1 MKISTYFEGIGL
13 GSDAIASKIVELSK
27 KIRELNA
34 ELEAE
39 RTKNKQL
46 HKSLKDIEF
55 KLLKEK
61 NSKASEND
69 GNKSQDEEEDVE
81 KKLTRENKDLK
92 EKLNQANAKMLE
104 FKSQSEIIK
113 LELKKT
119 TLALEKEV
127 GDNVDVKAIL
137 SGQSNWRGR
146 QQQIR
151 TLKNKVFLKNF

>member
-1 MKISTYFEGIGL
+1 M
-13 GSDAIASKIVELSK
+13 ELSK
-27 KIRELNA
+27 KIRELNS

-46 HKSLKDIEF
+46 HKNLKDIEF
-55 KLLKEK
+55 RLLKEK
-61 NSKASEND
+61 NGKGNAEND

-81 KKLTRENKDLK
+81 KKLARENKDLK
-92 EKLNQANAKMLE
+92 EKLSQANAKMLE
-104 FKSQSEIIK
+104 FKSQSEIMK

-119 TLALEKEV
+119 TMALEKEV
-127 GDNVDVKAIL
+127 GENVDVKAIL

-151 TLKNKVFLKNF
+151 ALKNKVFILFNLF